1 MTFPKKLLHDGE
13 EIVIDLVPHW
23 STLAGPAAATI
34 GALVLTIVLYT
45 VNHWAALVGAVLLVA
60 AAVWLAARA
69 VSRQFTNLTVTTTR
83 LVHRTGIVAKHAK
96 EIPLERI
103 TNIESSQSIF
113 ERMIGAGDLIIE
125 SAGKDSRE
133 VFSHMPHP
141 GQIQNQVYAQIEA
154 NQGRQAD
161 RAAGRHDLSV
171 PEQLEKLAELRDR
184 GVLTPAEFEAK
195 KQQLLDRL

>member
-1 MTFPKKLLHDGE
+1 MAFPTKLLHEGE
-13 EIVIDLVPHW
+13 EVVVDLVPHW
-23 STLAGPAAATI
+23 STLAGPGAATL
-34 GALVLTIVLYT
+34 GALILTIGLYA
-45 VNHWAALVGAVLLVA
+45 VSHWAAVVGAVLLIG
-60 AAVWLAARA
+60 AAVWLGARA
-69 VSRQFTNLTVTTTR
+69 LSRHFTNLTVTTTR
-83 LVHRTGIVAKHAK
+83 LVHRDGIVAKHAK

-103 TNIESSQSIF
+103 TNIESRQSVF
-113 ERMIGAGDLIIE
+113 ERMIGAGDLVIE

-141 GQIQNQVYAQIEA
+141 GRIQNVVYQQMEA

-161 RAAGRHDLSV
+161 RMAGRHELSV

-184 GVLTPAEFEAK
+184 GILTPAEFETK